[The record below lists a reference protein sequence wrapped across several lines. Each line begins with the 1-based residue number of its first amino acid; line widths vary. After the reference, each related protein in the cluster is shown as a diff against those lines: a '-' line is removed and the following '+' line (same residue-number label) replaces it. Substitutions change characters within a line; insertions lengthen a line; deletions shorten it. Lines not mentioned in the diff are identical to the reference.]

1 MKSIFLTLVSLF
13 LLNCATNGKAP
24 AVRRVSFGFD
34 RDTVSNSAKS
44 DLKKVVREVRAK
56 KNVVLLVAGHTDAL
70 GSDMYNLDLGDRRA
84 QAVKAQL
91 MASGIPEN
99 HLVTV
104 TYGESRQLAR
114 NRGSV
119 ENRRVEVSRVE
130 ME

>member
-1 MKSIFLTLVSLF
+1 MKNIFLTLVSLF

-24 AVRRVSFGFD
+24 AVRQVSFGFD

-44 DLKKVVREVRAK
+44 DLEKVVKEARAK

-70 GSDMYNLDLGDRRA
+70 GSDLYNLDLGDRRA
-84 QAVKAQL
+84 QAVKAHL
-91 MASGIPEN
+91 VANGVSEK

-104 TYGESRQLAR
+104 TYGESKQIGHKRA
-114 NRGSV
+114 SA
-119 ENRRVEVSRVE
+119 ENRRVVVSRVE